1 MPLYQ
6 VKVETE
12 EMHILS
18 CLSHHIEDFLI
29 YVSALGSWMT
39 LTLPWP
45 PGDYGLSQSCI
56 LAFLPQLLASNFLDR
71 NWKSIAA
78 DPRLCGGG
86 QILHPK
92 LSSSLGKQCAM
103 GTCSLLWRWSH
114 LLFLLVIFVS
124 SPQPISPD
132 WVTRSPS
139 RHNLWVNKS
148 GFQNC
153 IFTNLIFI
161 DIMLSSSLIPFLGCL
176 LACICHIPKLT
187 AAPGFD
193 ARDQSLDKHLYLY
206 SLTVPTTM
214 YWAMTMC
221 QTMG

>member
-1 MPLYQ
+1 
-6 VKVETE
+6 
-12 EMHILS
+12 MHILS
-18 CLSHHIEDFLI
+18 CLSYHIEDFLI
-29 YVSALGSWMT
+29 YVSALGAWMT
-39 LTLPWP
+39 LTLYLPHFHGP
-45 PGDYGLSQSCI
+45 LVNMAFRRVASLHSCLS
-56 LAFLPQLLASNFLDR
+56 FLHPTSLTGIENELQL
-71 NWKSIAA
+71 I
-78 DPRLCGGG
+78 RLCGGG

-92 LSSSLGKQCAM
+92 LSSSLGKQCAA
-103 GTCSLLWRWSH
+103 GKCSLSWRWSH

-139 RHNLWVNKS
+139 RHHLWVNKS

-153 IFTNLIFI
+153 IFTNLISI

-176 LACICHIPKLT
+176 LACICHIQKLT

-206 SLTVPTTM
+206 SLTVPAAM
-214 YWAMTMC
+214 YWAITTC